1 MRVVGE
7 DAKAFGRDVGAHT
20 EGRRNNIES
29 YRYVCMYV
37 CNFVCTPSIGHFRKV
52 PYHCIDVRYC
62 NMCCIKY

>member
-7 DAKAFGRDVGAHT
+7 DAKAYGRDVGTHT

-37 CNFVCTPSIGHFRKV
+37 TLCAHYLSAIFERFLIIVS
-52 PYHCIDVRYC
+52 
-62 NMCCIKY
+62 M